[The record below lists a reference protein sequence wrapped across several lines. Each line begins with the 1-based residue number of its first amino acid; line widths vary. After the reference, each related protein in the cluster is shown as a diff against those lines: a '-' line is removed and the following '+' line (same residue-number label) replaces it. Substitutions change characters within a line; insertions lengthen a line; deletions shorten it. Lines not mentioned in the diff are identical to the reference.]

1 MLKDYDEGYKIIIAG
16 SSGVGKSSLLH
27 RFVDNIYSE
36 NLLSTIGVDFKF
48 KTLDILGKKVKM
60 QIWDTAGSE
69 AFRSI
74 VSAYYRGANAVV
86 LVYAIYDKVSFQ
98 EMSEFWIEED
108 INGAAFLDVVSPPR
122 LSEFLQQDVKEFYF
136 IKRSIALT

>member
-1 MLKDYDEGYKIIIAG
+1 M
-16 SSGVGKSSLLH
+16 GKSSLLL
-27 RFVDNIYSE
+27 RFVDNVFSE

-48 KTLDILGKKVKM
+48 KTLDIKGKKVKM

-86 LVYAIYDKVSFQ
+86 LVYAIDDKFSF
-98 EMSEFWIEED
+98 EELSKFWITEVNKYREPD
-108 INGAAFLDVVSPPR
+108 CEIMILGNKSDTPIDAVS
-122 LSEFLQQDVKEFYF
+122 
-136 IKRSIALT
+136 